1 MRKRIT
7 SLFLVLA
14 LCLTM
19 LPATALA
26 EDASPTGQEMQSST
40 DVSDGYTIDEDTTL
54 QDEEEN
60 DAAVQAAQALID
72 ALPDEATAENAEAL
86 ETKLIAI
93 DEALATLTD
102 EQRKKL
108 NMTRY
113 EALCEAMTTLTEEQA
128 GGHSHPICGD
138 VNCDKHGVAVT
149 SWKGVSSLD
158 DIEGNGYYYLT
169 GPVTRTSTW
178 YPKDG
183 VVLCL
188 NGYNISMDAKN
199 SNNDSTICVNGGVT
213 FTLCDCQN
221 KGTVTHGMNGTA
233 KYIGS
238 GVWVESGNGA
248 GKANFVLYS
257 GSVSGNEYDNFC
269 AGVHVGAN
277 ANFTMHGGSISGNK
291 TAGYGGGVS
300 VQAGSASFTMTGG
313 TITENSAGH
322 DGGGVYVYS
331 GAFTM
336 TGGSITDNTVGN
348 GCNGG
353 GVYAGMDANVT
364 LSGAPVITG
373 NNDTSSK
380 VNNVYHKKVE
390 VYGVGKTL
398 IGKGGLS
405 SAASIGV
412 TVDADKL
419 PTTDGSSTT
428 IAEAAEG
435 YTITAEDAKRV
446 SADAGTGYNVR
457 QKDNTLVLFRGEP
470 PHEHPICGATCGH
483 TNSTHPDVEWTA
495 ISNLSNITEGTEI
508 APNYY
513 YLTKNIELTTEWNAP
528 QYTVLDLNGYSIT
541 MQQEGDAI
549 KVTGSFTL
557 TDCKGGKTE
566 YGKITHK
573 TGVNGRGVNVSGSST
588 FIMYGGSITGNTM
601 TDDGGGIWAANKA
614 VITMY
619 DGEISGN
626 KTTGEGGG
634 VYLYNAT
641 LEMSGSASI
650 TKNVTTESSGGG
662 VCAVMG
668 KIKMSDKS
676 SISNNTASDNSGG
689 GVFLSSYKCTLTMS
703 DEAEIANNKA
713 KANAAGV
720 YMYGNEAQFTMD
732 GGSIYGNE
740 FTATGNSSG
749 GGVYIGEGTFT
760 MNSGSI
766 YNNTATESGGGVCS
780 NGTFN
785 MNGGNIYGNT
795 ATESGGGVYMY
806 GSDKRF
812 TMNDGNIYGNT
823 ATKNGGGVY
832 ISNGTFTMTKGT
844 IGAVTLNRV
853 NYDGN
858 SAKNGGGV
866 YINDGTFTMGTGE
879 SQTPNIY
886 SNTASVQGGGVYVRS
901 GQGTH
906 FEIFNSVQVLNN
918 VITGGTGSDVYLD
931 ADQSIEIIGDL
942 GGGKMVGVTL
952 CSWPTGTSPVTFAD
966 GSNGHVL
973 TGTDASTF
981 FPNDDY
987 NQETYTVQLEENHLL
1002 LYRGQPHKHTVC
1014 VGTDCTDSTHTNAFF
1029 SALSYDANTKQLVYD
1044 GNRSSNQISGDA
1056 RYLYLQDDIKINET
1070 IEITENSNVT
1080 ICLNGHSITS
1090 TANGNVIKI
1099 ETGATLTLCDC
1110 RGGDETAQ
1118 YGKITHDRSAQGR
1131 GVYVPAGATF
1141 TMYSGEISGNT
1152 LTSAPAGAGV
1162 FTEGITTIC
1171 GNAKIT
1177 KNYANAPTGYG
1188 GGICTTGSLTLGGN
1202 AEITYNYIGYSN
1214 NGGGGIFAAQCS
1226 KLYISGNVKV
1236 SENMNAKGSCNLYL
1250 SHNDY
1255 SSAPI
1260 TVTGELAD
1268 TAHIGV
1274 TMVESQR
1281 PTDTNPSVSIAK
1293 ATTVGWIKDGNFV
1306 SDYDFYQMDVAT
1318 LSNEQ
1323 LAQLRLHDHT
1333 WGVRVKSATEAN
1345 ILERYCTAF
1354 TNCPSTGGTLTL
1366 IADDATFNGTAYA
1379 GASVLTD
1386 DWTISAQDLTIFY
1399 TNSIGGT
1406 AIEAPIKAG
1415 TYYANVTVDG
1425 VTATK
1430 EFKINRYKLGLNAG
1444 DFDVVVP
1451 KDPTYDGDPK
1461 TVTKAEFK
1469 NDSIKH
1475 WFGEITVKYYDYDT
1489 GDPVDKP
1496 TDAGTYGVK
1505 LDVAA
1510 GDGYEAQNDIDGGWT
1525 FTIKQVQQKLTFTD
1539 SRVNKMYGEASFT
1552 NPLKETDIQGTI
1564 TYTSSNENV
1573 AKVTSNGTVTI
1584 VAASTEPI
1592 TITARTEGTT
1602 NYSSAEATFTLTV
1615 AKKGITV
1622 SGITAKDKYY
1632 DKTADA
1638 TLDYSGVQ
1646 LDGKLDSDELGVTAT
1661 GAFEDAKAGK
1671 NKTVTISGLTLT
1683 GAAVGNYI
1691 LLNSGQQTSTTATIK
1706 KMPLKIVRA
1715 NGIKDKDYDGNAGLS
1730 LVTVLFE
1737 DVNQQQVTVSYSINA
1752 YFPDADAD
1760 ETNVN
1765 VTVDVK
1771 LILGTEENYELTNSP
1786 YTVLNAA
1793 KINKIAPVLP
1803 TGLTGYQGNALSTV
1817 TLPDGWMWKNE
1828 ATVMN
1833 ETGSNKEFS
1842 AHYAGDTNHKA
1853 GDYTVTATVSAKRGA
1868 SLGNFAQPAC
1878 TYGET
1883 LPDATY
1889 DTVDGV
1895 TKTTIQYTGTAND
1908 GTTYG
1913 PSSDKPT
1920 NAGNYIV
1927 TVTCETLNT
1936 IYTGTANFTI
1946 AKKPIGLDVTLDCG
1960 EGFVYDGTAKEPGVT
1975 VNFKDT
1981 TTPLPTDEY
1990 TVSYSNNID
1999 ASIGNRD
2006 GIVTIASTRT
2016 GNYTFGAGY
2025 YHFNIA
2031 PKKLTMGA
2039 SVTEKKYDGLT
2050 DAVVKPGTL
2059 VGIVNSDDVCV
2070 VETSVSGNF
2079 NNEFVGTGKSVTLSE
2094 NFTLT
2099 GSKAS
2104 NYTLTQPTVTG
2115 NIIAAEQE
2123 PTITATASVPRGGKT
2138 LDLSELVTDV
2148 RENGNVRFTIS
2159 EGDAYATLSGS
2170 TLTTKDD
2177 VGTVKITVTIDAV
2190 DLNSDNKPEYNA
2202 YTGTDAITVSVTLK
2216 QPSSATVDPAGI
2228 GDLVYTGSDQT
2239 LITAGAATGGTL
2251 YYKLNNGTYS
2261 KDLPTAQNAGNYTVY
2276 YKVVGDDD
2284 HEDTEE
2290 QSFTVTIQKAIITVK
2305 AKDQTAYVGD
2315 KAPVLGADSCTVSGL
2330 MGGEKLTTQPT
2341 AKYVDADGKEIA
2353 PDMTKTG
2360 EVKIL
2365 AGGAAASDNYTI
2377 RYEGGKLTVST
2388 RPSSGGSHASS
2399 YTVSVDKTEN
2409 GAITVSP
2416 KSASKG
2422 DTVTIT
2428 VKPDNGYQLDDL
2440 TITDKNGAELKLTD
2454 KGNGKYIFTMP
2465 ASRVEINATF
2475 VKEVETSPF
2484 SDVSTSAYYYEAVKW
2499 AQEKGITGG
2508 IGNGLFGP
2516 NQPCTRAQIVTFL
2529 WRAAGSPEPKAM
2541 SSFADVSMDAYYAKA
2556 VAWAVENGI
2565 TTGTGDGK
2573 FSPDATCTRAQSVTF
2588 LFRAIGKLVDSK
2600 AEFSDVLTDSY
2611 YANAVAWAVENGITN
2626 GIGDGLF
2633 GPDNSCTRAQIVT
2646 FLFRAYQGK

>member
-26 EDASPTGQEMQSST
+26 EDASPAGQEMQSST

-93 DEALATLTD
+93 DKALALLTD
-102 EQRKKL
+102 EQREKL
-108 NMTRY
+108 DMTRY
-113 EALCEAMTTLTEEQA
+113 EALCEAMTTLTAEQ
-128 GGHSHPICGD
+128 GGEHSHPICGD
-138 VNCDKHGVAVT
+138 VNCNKHGEVVT
-149 SWKGVSSLD
+149 GWKGVSSLD
-158 DIEGNGYYYLT
+158 DIDRAGYYYLT

-178 YPKDG
+178 YPQDG

-188 NGYNISMDAKN
+188 NGYNISMDAMN

-213 FTLCDCQN
+213 FTLCDCKN

-233 KYIGS
+233 KYTGS
-238 GVWVESGNGA
+238 GVWVENGNGV
-248 GKANFVLYS
+248 GEANFVLYS
-257 GSVSGNEYDNFC
+257 GSVSGNGNEYDNNYG

-277 ANFTMHGGSISGNK
+277 ASFTMHGGSISGNK
-291 TAGYGGGVS
+291 TAVCGGGVI
-300 VQAGSASFTMTGG
+300 VQASSTSFTMTGG
-313 TITENSAGH
+313 TIAENSAGH
-322 DGGGVYVYS
+322 DGGGVYVKN

-336 TGGSITDNTVGN
+336 TGGSITGNRVGS

-353 GVYAGMDANVT
+353 GVYADMDANVT

-483 TNSTHPDVEWTA
+483 TDSTHPDVEWTA
-495 ISNLSNITEGTEI
+495 ISDLSTITAGTES

-513 YLTKNIELTTEWNAP
+513 YLTKNIELMTAWNAP

-573 TGVNGRGVNVSGSST
+573 TGINGRGVNVSEGCT
-588 FIMYGGSITGNTM
+588 FTMYGGSITGNTM

-619 DGEISGN
+619 GGEISGN
-626 KTTGEGGG
+626 KTTGGDGGG
-634 VYLYNAT
+634 VYLGINAT

-650 TKNVTTESSGGG
+650 TKNVTTKYSGGG

-668 KIKMSDKS
+668 KIKMSGNS
-676 SISNNTASDNSGG
+676 AISNNTASDSSGG
-689 GVFLSSYKCTLTMS
+689 GVFLNGANSTLTMS
-703 DEAEIANNKA
+703 DNAEIANNKA

-720 YMYGNEAQFTMD
+720 YMLGDDSQFTMD
-732 GGSIYGNE
+732 GGSIYGNK
-740 FTATGNSSG
+740 FTGTG
-749 GGVYIGEGTFT
+749 
-760 MNSGSI
+760 
-766 YNNTATESGGGVCS
+766 ACSGGGVCS
-780 NGTFN
+780 NGMFN
-785 MNGGNIYGNT
+785 MNGGNIYNNTATNGGGVYMYGSTKSFTMNGGNIYGNT
-795 ATESGGGVYMY
+795 ATG
-806 GSDKRF
+806 
-812 TMNDGNIYGNT
+812 
-823 ATKNGGGVY
+823 NGGGVY
-832 ISNGTFTMTKGT
+832 ISNGMFTMTKGT

-886 SNTASVQGGGVYVRS
+886 SNTASEQGGGVYIRS

-906 FEIFNSVQVLNN
+906 FQIFNSVQVWNN
-918 VITGGTGSDVYLD
+918 GNSDVYLNN
-931 ADQSIEIIGDL
+931 DQTIQIIGKLVGD
-942 GGGKMVGVTL
+942 KTIGVTPSSL
-952 CSWPTGTSPVTFAD
+952 PTTNPITFAD
-966 GSNGHVL
+966 GKGYTL
-973 TGTDASTF
+973 TDDDTAPF
-981 FPNDDY
+981 FVNNHYGDNMY
-987 NQETYTVQLEENHLL
+987 SVQLEGNHLK
-1002 LYRGQPHKHTVC
+1002 LYLGQPHKHTVC
-1014 VGTDCTDSTHTNAFF
+1014 VGTGCTDSTHTNAFF

-1090 TANGNVIKI
+1090 TANGDVIKI
-1099 ETGATLTLCDC
+1099 ENGATLTLCDC
-1110 RGGDETAQ
+1110 RGGNETAK
-1118 YGKITHDRSAQGR
+1118 YGKITHDLSAQGR
-1131 GVYVPAGATF
+1131 GVYVPVGATF

-1152 LTSAPAGAGV
+1152 LTSDSYGAGV
-1162 FTEGITTIC
+1162 FTEGTTTIC

-1177 KNYANAPTGYG
+1177 NNRMGKYNGYG
-1188 GGICTTGSLTLGGN
+1188 GGIFADQGSRL
-1202 AEITYNYIGYSN
+1202 
-1214 NGGGGIFAAQCS
+1214 F
-1226 KLYISGNVKV
+1226 ISGNVRV
-1236 SENMNAKGSCNLYL
+1236 TDNTDADAGGICNLYL
-1250 SHNDY
+1250 NHNEYNTDD
-1255 SSAPI
+1255 SFVPI

-1268 TAHIGV
+1268 TAKIGV
-1274 TMVESQR
+1274 TLVKSQCPDNTTGR
-1281 PTDTNPSVSIAK
+1281 VNIAK
-1293 ATTVGWIKDGNFV
+1293 ATTEGWIKAGNFV
-1306 SDYDFYQMDVAT
+1306 SDYNFYQMDVAT
-1318 LSNEQ
+1318 LTNEQ

-1333 WGVRVKSATEAN
+1333 WGVRVKSAAETN

-1366 IADDATFNGTAYA
+1366 TANDATFNGQSYDNARWSTDNWTGTTVPQDIPITYEEKTSENTFMKLSGAPTKA
-1379 GASVLTD
+1379 GAYR
-1386 DWTISAQDLTIFY
+1386 A
-1399 TNSIGGT
+1399 SI
-1406 AIEAPIKAG
+1406 
-1415 TYYANVTVDG
+1415 TVDG
-1425 VTATK
+1425 LTATK
-1430 EFKINRYKLGLNAG
+1430 EFKISRATHNLTASDFTVSPLTDSTYNGNPRTVTATLNAA
-1444 DFDVVVP
+1444 
-1451 KDPTYDGDPK
+1451 
-1461 TVTKAEFK
+1461 KAQ
-1469 NDSIKH
+1469 
-1475 WFGEITVKYYDYDT
+1475 WFGSVTVKYYDKDGKQLT
-1489 GDPVDKP
+1489 KAP
-1496 TDAGTYGVK
+1496 TEAGTYTVK
-1505 LDVAA
+1505 IDVAQ
-1510 GDGYEAQNDIDGGWT
+1510 GIGYEAQTNITCDDWK
-1525 FTIKQVQQKLTFTD
+1525 FTINQVPQELQFMYPT
-1539 SRVNKMYGEASFT
+1539 VNKMYGEASFT

-1573 AKVTSNGTVTI
+1573 AKVAADGTVTI
-1584 VAASTEPI
+1584 LAATEGTV

-1602 NYSSAEATFTLTV
+1602 NYSSAEASFTLTV

-1646 LDGKLDSDELGVTAT
+1646 LDGKLGSDELGITAT
-1661 GAFEDAKAGK
+1661 GAFEDANAGEGK
-1671 NKTVTISGLTLT
+1671 IVEITGLTLT

-1715 NGIKDKDYDGNAGLS
+1715 NGIKDKDYDGDAGLS

-1737 DVNQQQVTVSYSINA
+1737 DVNQKQVAVGYSINA
-1752 YFPDADAD
+1752 HFPDADAD
-1760 ETNVN
+1760 ETNVD

-1771 LILGTEENYELTNSP
+1771 LVFGAEENYELTNSP
-1786 YTVLNAA
+1786 YTVPNAA
-1793 KINKIAPVLP
+1793 KIKKIAPICP

-1853 GDYTVTATVSAKRGA
+1853 GDYTVTVTVSAKRGA

-1946 AKKPIGLDVTLDCG
+1946 AKKPIDLDVTLDCG
-1960 EGFVYDGTAKEPGVT
+1960 EGFVYDGMAKEPGVT

-2016 GNYTFGAGY
+2016 GNYIFGAGY

-2050 DAVVKPGTL
+2050 DAVVKPGAL

-2138 LDLSELVTDV
+2138 LDLSELVIDV
-2148 RENGNVRFTIS
+2148 RENGNIRFTIS

-2284 HEDTEE
+2284 HEDTAE
-2290 QSFTVTIQKAIITVK
+2290 QSFTVTIRKAAVTITARDK
-2305 AKDQTAYVGD
+2305 SAYVGD
-2315 KAPVLGADSCTVSGL
+2315 TVPVLPVEPVKDTDYTISEMYGTDTLEGNVT
-2330 MGGEKLTTQPT
+2330 LT
-2341 AKYVDADGKEIA
+2341 YDGT
-2353 PDMTKTG
+2353 PDMNKAGST
-2360 EVKIL
+2360 VIKISGTL
-2365 AGGAAASDNYTI
+2365 ANDNYTI
-2377 RYEGGKLTVST
+2377 TYVNGKLTVN
-2388 RPSSGGSHASS
+2388 RRSSGGGSS
-2399 YTVSVDKTEN
+2399 SSNSSANAISTSGKSDNGSISTDKPT
-2409 GAITVSP
+2409 A
-2416 KSASKG
+2416 KKG
-2422 DTVTIT
+2422 DTVTIIVTPESGYKLDKLT
-2428 VKPDNGYQLDDL
+2428 VTDSKGNTL
-2440 TITDKNGAELKLTD
+2440 TVTD
-2454 KGNGKYIFTMP
+2454 KGDGKYTFTMP
-2465 ASRVEINATF
+2465 DSKVTVIPTF
-2475 VKEVETSPF
+2475 AKETEVNPF
-2484 SDVSTSAYYYEAVKW
+2484 TDVSTDAYYYKAVKW
-2499 AQEKGITGG
+2499 AQEKEITGG
-2508 IGNGLFGP
+2508 IGNDLFGP
-2516 NQPCTRAQIVTFL
+2516 DAACTRAQIVTFL
-2529 WRAAGSPEPKAM
+2529 WRAAGSPEPKSM
-2541 SSFADVSMDAYYAKA
+2541 SSFSDVPADSYYAKA
-2556 VAWAVENGI
+2556 VAWAVENEI

-2573 FSPDATCTRAQSVTF
+2573 FSPEATCTRAQSVTF
-2588 LFRAIGKLVDSK
+2588 LCRAVGKPFEGEVV
-2600 AEFSDVLTDSY
+2600 FSDVPADSY
-2611 YANAVAWAVENGITN
+2611 YANAVAWAVKNKVTN
-2626 GIGDGLF
+2626 GVAEGLF

-2646 FLFRAYQGK
+2646 FLYRTYQG

>member
-26 EDASPTGQEMQSST
+26 EDASPAGQEMQSST
-40 DVSDGYTIDEDTTL
+40 DVSDGYTIDKDTTL

-72 ALPDEATAENAEAL
+72 ALPDEATVEQAEEL

-102 EQRKKL
+102 EQRKTL

-128 GGHSHPICGD
+128 EEHKQAGEHSHPICGD
-138 VNCDKHGVAVT
+138 VNCDKHGEAVT

-158 DIEGNGYYYLT
+158 EIEGKGYYYLT
-169 GPVTRTSTW
+169 GSVTRTSTW
-178 YPKDG
+178 YPQDG

-199 SNNDSTICVNGGVT
+199 NNNDSTIFVQKNVT

-233 KYIGS
+233 KYTGN
-238 GVWVESGNGA
+238 GVWVGA
-248 GKANFVLYS
+248 DTNNTEANFVLYS
-257 GSVSGNEYDNFC
+257 GSISGNEDNNFC
-269 AGVHVGAN
+269 AGVYVGAN

-291 TAGYGGGVS
+291 TAGCGGGVS

-313 TITENSAGH
+313 TIAGNNAGR
-322 DGGGVYVYS
+322 DGGGVYVKN

-336 TGGSITDNTVGN
+336 TGGSITDNTVG
-348 GCNGG
+348 GGYNGG
-353 GVYAGMDANVT
+353 GVYADMNANVT

-373 NNDTSSK
+373 NKDTSSK

-390 VYGVGKTL
+390 VYGEGKTL

-405 SAASIGV
+405 STASIGV

-419 PTTDGSSTT
+419 PTTDGSYIT
-428 IAEAAEG
+428 IAEAADG
-435 YTITAEDAKRV
+435 YTITADDAKRV

-457 QKDNTLVLFRGEP
+457 RKDNTLVLFRGEL

-483 TNSTHPDVEWTA
+483 TDSTHPDVEWTA
-495 ISNLSNITEGTEI
+495 ISDLSTITAGTES

-528 QYTVLDLNGYSIT
+528 QYTVLDLNGHSIT

-573 TGVNGRGVNVSGSST
+573 TGVNGRGVNVSEGST
-588 FIMYGGSITGNTM
+588 FTMYGGSIYGNTASS
-601 TDDGGGIWAANKA
+601 DGGGIWADRKA

-619 DGEISGN
+619 GGEISGN
-626 KTTGEGGG
+626 KTTGDGGG
-634 VYLYNAT
+634 VYLGINAK

-650 TKNVTTESSGGG
+650 TENVTTKYSGGG

-668 KIKMSDKS
+668 KITMSGNS
-676 SISNNTASDNSGG
+676 SISKNTASDSSGG
-689 GVFLSSYKCTLTMS
+689 GVFLNGANSTLTMS
-703 DEAEIANNKA
+703 DNAEIANNKA

-720 YMYGNEAQFTMD
+720 YMLSEESEFTMD

-740 FTATGNSSG
+740 FTGTGACSG
-749 GGVYIGEGTFT
+749 GGVYVNGTFN
-760 MNSGSI
+760 MNDGSI

-780 NGTFN
+780 NGMFN
-785 MNGGNIYGNT
+785 MNGGNIYNNTATNGGGVYMYGSKKCFTMNGGNIYGNT
-795 ATESGGGVYMY
+795 ATG
-806 GSDKRF
+806 
-812 TMNDGNIYGNT
+812 
-823 ATKNGGGVY
+823 NGGGVY

-866 YINDGTFTMGTGE
+866 YINNGTFTMGTGE

-886 SNTASVQGGGVYVRS
+886 SNTASGQGGGVYVRS

-906 FEIFNSVQVLNN
+906 FQIFNSVQVLNN
-918 VITGGTGSDVYLD
+918 GNSDVYLND
-931 ADQSIEIIGDL
+931 DQTIQIIGKLVGD
-942 GGGKMVGVTL
+942 KTIGVTPSSL
-952 CSWPTGTSPVTFAD
+952 PTTNPITFAD
-966 GSNGHVL
+966 GKGYTL
-973 TGTDASTF
+973 TDDDAAPF
-981 FPNDDY
+981 FVNNHYGDNMY
-987 NQETYTVQLEENHLL
+987 SVQLEGNHLK
-1002 LYRGQPHKHTVC
+1002 LYLGQPHKHTVC

-1044 GNRSSNQISGDA
+1044 GIRSGNQISGDA

-1070 IEITENSNVT
+1070 IKITENSNVT

-1099 ETGATLTLCDC
+1099 ENGATLTLCDC
-1110 RGGDETAQ
+1110 RGGNETAQ

-1152 LTSAPAGAGV
+1152 LTSNSYGAGV
-1162 FTEGITTIC
+1162 FTEGTTTIC

-1177 KNYANAPTGYG
+1177 NNYANAPRGYG
-1188 GGICTTGSLTLGGN
+1188 GGICTTGSLMLGGN
-1202 AEITYNYIGYSN
+1202 AEITNNYVGYSN
-1214 NGGGGIFAAQCS
+1214 NGGGGIFADQGS

-1236 SENMNAKGSCNLYL
+1236 SENMSASGSCNLYL
-1250 SHNDY
+1250 NHNEYDT
-1255 SSAPI
+1255 API

-1268 TAHIGV
+1268 TAKIGV
-1274 TMVESQR
+1274 TMEESQR
-1281 PTDTNPSVSIAK
+1281 PTSTNPSVNIAK
-1293 ATTVGWIKDGNFV
+1293 AMTEGWIKDGNFV
-1306 SDYDFYQMDVAT
+1306 SDYNFYQMGVAT
-1318 LSNEQ
+1318 LPNEQ

-1430 EFKINRYKLGLNAG
+1430 EFKISRYKLGLNAG

-1451 KDPTYDGDPK
+1451 KNPTYDGDPK

-1469 NDSIKH
+1469 NDSIKQ

-1496 TDAGTYGVK
+1496 TDAGTYTVV

-1510 GDGYEAQNDIDGGWT
+1510 GDGYEAQTNITCDDWK
-1525 FTIKQVQQKLTFTD
+1525 FTINQVPQELQFTYPT
-1539 SRVNKMYGEASFT
+1539 VNKMYGEASFT

-1573 AKVTSNGTVTI
+1573 AKVAADGTVTI
-1584 VAASTEPI
+1584 LAATEGTV

-1602 NYSSAEATFTLTV
+1602 NYSSAKATFTLTV

-1646 LDGKLDSDELGVTAT
+1646 LDGKLGSDELGVTAT
-1661 GAFEDAKAGK
+1661 GTFEDANAGK

-1715 NGIKDKDYDGNAGLS
+1715 NGIKDKDYDGDAGLS

-1737 DVNQQQVTVSYSINA
+1737 DVNQKQVAVGYSINA
-1752 YFPDADAD
+1752 HFPDADAD
-1760 ETNVN
+1760 ETSVD

-1771 LILGTEENYELTNSP
+1771 LVLGAEENYELTNSP
-1786 YTVLNAA
+1786 YTVPNAA
-1793 KINKIAPVLP
+1793 KIKKIAPICP

-1817 TLPDGWMWKNE
+1817 NLSGFEGWSWKNGT
-1828 ATVMN
+1828 AVMS
-1833 ETGSNKEFS
+1833 ETGEKTFT
-1842 AHYAGDTNHKA
+1842 AHYAGSTNYMA
-1853 GDYTVTATVSAKRGA
+1853 GDYTVTVTVSAKRGA

-1946 AKKPIGLDVTLDCG
+1946 TKKPIDLDVTLDCG

-1975 VNFKDT
+1975 VNFKGT
-1981 TTPLPTDEY
+1981 TTPLSTDEY

-2006 GIVTIASTRT
+2006 GVVTIASTGT

-2031 PKKLTMGA
+2031 PKELTMGA
-2039 SVTEKKYDGLT
+2039 SVTEKKYDGST
-2050 DAVVKPGTL
+2050 AAVVKPGAL
-2059 VGIVNSDDVCV
+2059 VGIVNNDDVSV
-2070 VETSVSGNF
+2070 VQASVSGTF
-2079 NNEFVGTGKSVTLSE
+2079 NDEFVGTGKSVTLSE

-2099 GSKAS
+2099 GIKAS
-2104 NYTLTQPTVTG
+2104 NYTLKQPTVTG
-2115 NIIAAEQE
+2115 SIIAADQTL
-2123 PTITATASVPRGGKT
+2123 TITDTVRISRGGKT
-2138 LDLSELVTDV
+2138 LDLSSLVSGAQGPVTF
-2148 RENGNVRFTIS
+2148 EIS
-2159 EGDAYATLSGS
+2159 AGSEYAALSGS
-2170 TLTTKDD
+2170 TLTTKDN
-2177 VGTVKITVTIDAV
+2177 VGTVKITVKIGEV
-2190 DLNSDNKPEYNA
+2190 DLNSDGKPEYNA

-2216 QPSSATVDPAGI
+2216 ETSTITAAPTAIP
-2228 GDLVYTGSDQT
+2228 DLVYKGSNQA
-2239 LITAGAATGGTL
+2239 LITAGTATGGTL

-2261 KDLPTAQNAGNYTVY
+2261 KELPTAQDAGDYTVY
-2276 YKVVGDDD
+2276 YKAVGDDD

-2290 QSFTVTIQKAIITVK
+2290 RSFTVTIQKAIITVK

-2422 DTVTIT
+2422 DTVTVT
-2428 VKPDNGYQLDDL
+2428 VKPDSGYQLDDL
-2440 TITDKNGAELKLTD
+2440 TVTDKNGKELKLTD
-2454 KGNGKYIFTMP
+2454 KGNGKYTFTMP
-2465 ASRVEINATF
+2465 ASKVEIKATF

-2529 WRAAGSPEPKAM
+2529 WRAAGSPEPKSM

-2611 YANAVAWAVENGITN
+2611 YANAVAWAVENGVTN
-2626 GIGDGLF
+2626 GIGGGLF
-2633 GPDNSCTRAQIVT
+2633 GPNNSCTRAQIVT
-2646 FLFRAYQGK
+2646 FLYRAYQGK

>member
-1 MRKRIT
+1 M
-7 SLFLVLA
+7 
-14 LCLTM
+14 
-19 LPATALA
+19 
-26 EDASPTGQEMQSST
+26 
-40 DVSDGYTIDEDTTL
+40 
-54 QDEEEN
+54 
-60 DAAVQAAQALID
+60 
-72 ALPDEATAENAEAL
+72 
-86 ETKLIAI
+86 
-93 DEALATLTD
+93 
-102 EQRKKL
+102 
-108 NMTRY
+108 
-113 EALCEAMTTLTEEQA
+113 
-128 GGHSHPICGD
+128 
-138 VNCDKHGVAVT
+138 
-149 SWKGVSSLD
+149 
-158 DIEGNGYYYLT
+158 
-169 GPVTRTSTW
+169 
-178 YPKDG
+178 
-183 VVLCL
+183 
-188 NGYNISMDAKN
+188 
-199 SNNDSTICVNGGVT
+199 
-213 FTLCDCQN
+213 
-221 KGTVTHGMNGTA
+221 
-233 KYIGS
+233 
-238 GVWVESGNGA
+238 
-248 GKANFVLYS
+248 
-257 GSVSGNEYDNFC
+257 
-269 AGVHVGAN
+269 
-277 ANFTMHGGSISGNK
+277 
-291 TAGYGGGVS
+291 
-300 VQAGSASFTMTGG
+300 
-313 TITENSAGH
+313 
-322 DGGGVYVYS
+322 
-331 GAFTM
+331 
-336 TGGSITDNTVGN
+336 
-348 GCNGG
+348 
-353 GVYAGMDANVT
+353 
-364 LSGAPVITG
+364 
-373 NNDTSSK
+373 
-380 VNNVYHKKVE
+380 
-390 VYGVGKTL
+390 
-398 IGKGGLS
+398 
-405 SAASIGV
+405 
-412 TVDADKL
+412 
-419 PTTDGSSTT
+419 
-428 IAEAAEG
+428 
-435 YTITAEDAKRV
+435 
-446 SADAGTGYNVR
+446 
-457 QKDNTLVLFRGEP
+457 
-470 PHEHPICGATCGH
+470 
-483 TNSTHPDVEWTA
+483 
-495 ISNLSNITEGTEI
+495 
-508 APNYY
+508 
-513 YLTKNIELTTEWNAP
+513 
-528 QYTVLDLNGYSIT
+528 
-541 MQQEGDAI
+541 
-549 KVTGSFTL
+549 
-557 TDCKGGKTE
+557 
-566 YGKITHK
+566 
-573 TGVNGRGVNVSGSST
+573 
-588 FIMYGGSITGNTM
+588 
-601 TDDGGGIWAANKA
+601 
-614 VITMY
+614 
-619 DGEISGN
+619 
-626 KTTGEGGG
+626 
-634 VYLYNAT
+634 YLYNAT

-650 TKNVTTESSGGG
+650 TKNITTESSGGG

-676 SISNNTASDNSGG
+676 SISNNTASDSNGG
-689 GVFLSSYKCTLTMS
+689 GVFLSGYKCTLTMS

-720 YMYGNEAQFTMD
+720 YMYGDEAQFTMD

-740 FTATGNSSG
+740 FTETGNCSG

-766 YNNTATESGGGVCS
+766 YNNKAPTNGGGVCS
-780 NGTFN
+780 NGMFN

-795 ATESGGGVYMY
+795 ATNGGGVYMY

-823 ATKNGGGVY
+823 ATGNGGGVY

-886 SNTASVQGGGVYVRS
+886 SNTASGQGGGVYVRS

-906 FEIFNSVQVLNN
+906 FQIFNSVQVWNN
-918 VITGGTGSDVYLD
+918 GNSDVYLD
-931 ADQSIEIIGDL
+931 DNQTIQIIGKLVGD
-942 GGGKMVGVTL
+942 KTIGVTPSSL
-952 CSWPTGTSPVTFAD
+952 PTTNPITFAD
-966 GSNGHVL
+966 GKGYTL
-973 TGTDASTF
+973 TDDDAAPF
-981 FPNDDY
+981 FVNNHYGDNMY
-987 NQETYTVQLEENHLL
+987 SIQLEGDHLK
-1002 LYRGQPHKHTVC
+1002 LYLGQPHKHTVC

-1099 ETGATLTLCDC
+1099 ENGATLTLCDC

-1152 LTSAPAGAGV
+1152 LTSNSYGAGV
-1162 FTEGITTIC
+1162 FTEGTTTIC

-1177 KNYANAPTGYG
+1177 NNYANAPRGYG
-1188 GGICTTGSLTLGGN
+1188 GGICTTGSLMLGGN
-1202 AEITYNYIGYSN
+1202 AEITNNYVGYSN
-1214 NGGGGIFAAQCS
+1214 NGGGGIFADQGS
-1226 KLYISGNVKV
+1226 RLFISGNVKV
-1236 SENMNAKGSCNLYL
+1236 SENMSASGSCNLYL
-1250 SHNDY
+1250 NHNEYDT
-1255 SSAPI
+1255 API

-1268 TAHIGV
+1268 TARIGV

-1293 ATTVGWIKDGNFV
+1293 AMTAGWIKDGNFV
-1306 SDYDFYQMDVAT
+1306 SDYNFYQMGVAT
-1318 LSNEQ
+1318 LPNEQ

-1430 EFKINRYKLGLNAG
+1430 EFKISRYKLGLNAG

-1451 KDPTYDGDPK
+1451 KNPTYDGDPK

-1469 NDSIKH
+1469 NDSIKQ

-1510 GDGYEAQNDIDGGWT
+1510 GDGYEAQTDITCDDWK
-1525 FTIKQVQQKLTFTD
+1525 FTINQVQQELHFTYPT
-1539 SRVNKMYGEASFT
+1539 VNKMYGEASFT

-1573 AKVTSNGTVTI
+1573 AKVAADGTVTI
-1584 VAASTEPI
+1584 LAATEGTV

-1602 NYSSAEATFTLTV
+1602 NYSSAEASFTLTV

-1632 DKTADA
+1632 DKTANA

-1646 LDGKLDSDELGVTAT
+1646 LDGKLGSDELGVTAT
-1661 GAFEDAKAGK
+1661 GAFENANAGEG
-1671 NKTVTISGLTLT
+1671 KTVEITGLTLT

-1706 KMPLKIVRA
+1706 KMPLEIVRVT
-1715 NGIKDKDYDGNAGLS
+1715 GIKDKDYDGDAGLS
-1730 LVTVLFE
+1730 HVEVLFE
-1737 DVNQQQVTVSYSINA
+1737 DVNQKRVAVAYAINA
-1752 YFPDADAD
+1752 HFPDADAD
-1760 ETNVN
+1760 ETNVD
-1765 VTVDVK
+1765 VTADVK
-1771 LILGTEENYELTNSP
+1771 LVFGAEENYELTNSP
-1786 YTVLNAA
+1786 YTVPNAA
-1793 KINKIAPVLP
+1793 KINKIVPICP

-1853 GDYTVTATVSAKRGA
+1853 GDYTVTVTVSAKRGA

-1913 PSSDKPT
+1913 PSSDKPM

-1946 AKKPIGLDVTLDCG
+1946 AKKPIDLDVTLDCG
-1960 EGFVYDGTAKEPGVT
+1960 EGFVYDGMAKEPGVT

-2016 GNYTFGAGY
+2016 GNYIFGAGY

-2050 DAVVKPGTL
+2050 DAVVKHGAL

-2079 NNEFVGTGKSVTLSE
+2079 NNEFVGT
-2094 NFTLT
+2094 
-2099 GSKAS
+2099 
-2104 NYTLTQPTVTG
+2104 
-2115 NIIAAEQE
+2115 
-2123 PTITATASVPRGGKT
+2123 
-2138 LDLSELVTDV
+2138 
-2148 RENGNVRFTIS
+2148 
-2159 EGDAYATLSGS
+2159 
-2170 TLTTKDD
+2170 
-2177 VGTVKITVTIDAV
+2177 
-2190 DLNSDNKPEYNA
+2190 
-2202 YTGTDAITVSVTLK
+2202 
-2216 QPSSATVDPAGI
+2216 
-2228 GDLVYTGSDQT
+2228 
-2239 LITAGAATGGTL
+2239 ATGGTL
-2251 YYKLNNGTYS
+2251 SYKLNNGTYS
-2261 KDLPTAQNAGNYTVY
+2261 KDLPTAQDAGDYTVY

-2284 HEDTEE
+2284 HENTEE
-2290 QSFTVTIQKAIITVK
+2290 RSFTVTIRKAAVTITARDK
-2305 AKDQTAYVGD
+2305 SAYVGGTV
-2315 KAPVLGADSCTVSGL
+2315 PVLPVEPVKDTDYTISEMYGTDTLEGNVT
-2330 MGGEKLTTQPT
+2330 LT
-2341 AKYVDADGKEIA
+2341 YDGT
-2353 PDMTKTG
+2353 PDMSKAGST
-2360 EVKIL
+2360 VIKISGTL
-2365 AGGAAASDNYTI
+2365 ANDNYTI
-2377 RYEGGKLTVST
+2377 TYVNGKLTVN
-2388 RPSSGGSHASS
+2388 RRSSGGGSS
-2399 YTVSVDKTEN
+2399 SSNSSANAISTSGKSDNGSISTDKPT
-2409 GAITVSP
+2409 A
-2416 KSASKG
+2416 KKG
-2422 DTVTIT
+2422 DTVTIIVTPESGYKLDKLT
-2428 VKPDNGYQLDDL
+2428 VTDSKGNTL
-2440 TITDKNGAELKLTD
+2440 TVTD
-2454 KGNGKYIFTMP
+2454 KGDGKYTFTMP
-2465 ASRVEINATF
+2465 DSKVTVIPTF
-2475 VKEVETSPF
+2475 AKETEVNPF
-2484 SDVSTSAYYYEAVKW
+2484 TDVSTDAYYYKAVKW
-2499 AQEKGITGG
+2499 AQEKEITGG
-2508 IGNGLFGP
+2508 IGNDLFGP
-2516 NQPCTRAQIVTFL
+2516 DAACTRAQIVTFL
-2529 WRAAGSPEPKAM
+2529 WRAAGSPEPKSM
-2541 SSFADVSMDAYYAKA
+2541 SSFSDVPADSYYAKA

-2573 FSPDATCTRAQSVTF
+2573 FSPEATCTRAQSVTF
-2588 LFRAIGKLVDSK
+2588 LCRAVGKPFEGEVV
-2600 AEFSDVLTDSY
+2600 FSDVPADSY
-2611 YANAVAWAVENGITN
+2611 YANAVAWAVKNKVTN
-2626 GIGDGLF
+2626 GVAEGLF

-2646 FLFRAYQGK
+2646 FLYRTYQG

>member
-26 EDASPTGQEMQSST
+26 EDASPAGQEMQSST

-54 QDEEEN
+54 QDKEEN
-60 DAAVQAAQALID
+60 EAAVQAAQALID

-93 DEALATLTD
+93 DKALALLTD
-102 EQRKKL
+102 EQREKL

-113 EALCEAMTTLTEEQA
+113 EALCEAMTTLTAEQA
-128 GGHSHPICGD
+128 GEHSHPICGD
-138 VNCDKHGVAVT
+138 VNCNKHGEVVT
-149 SWKGVSSLD
+149 GWKGVSSLD
-158 DIEGNGYYYLT
+158 EIEGNGYYYLT
-169 GPVTRTSTW
+169 GSVTRTSTW
-178 YPKDG
+178 YPQDG

-199 SNNDSTICVNGGVT
+199 NNNDSTICVNGGVT
-213 FTLCDCQN
+213 FTLCDCKN
-221 KGTVTHGMNGTA
+221 KGTVTHGMYGTA

-313 TITENSAGH
+313 TIAGNNAGR
-322 DGGGVYVYS
+322 DGGGVYVKN

-336 TGGSITDNTVGN
+336 TGGSITGNTVGS
-348 GCNGG
+348 GYNGG
-353 GVYAGMDANVT
+353 GVYADSEGGTVI
-364 LSGAPVITG
+364 LSGAAVVTANKNTDG
-373 NNDTSSK
+373 ATNNIYLD
-380 VNNVYHKKVE
+380 
-390 VYGVGKTL
+390 KTYDAQFNDETTFT
-398 IGKGGLS
+398 IGEGGLS
-405 SAASIGV
+405 STASIGV
-412 TVDADKL
+412 TVDADKM
-419 PTTDGSSTT
+419 PTTDGSYIT

-457 QKDNTLVLFRGEP
+457 QKGNTLVLFRGEP

-483 TNSTHPDVEWTA
+483 TDSTHPDVEWTA
-495 ISNLSNITEGTEI
+495 ISDLSNITEGTES
-508 APNYY
+508 APTYY
-513 YLTKNIELTTEWNAP
+513 YLTKNIELAAEWNAP

-573 TGVNGRGVNVSGSST
+573 TGVNGRGVNVSEGST
-588 FIMYGGSITGNTM
+588 FTMYGGSIYGNTA
-601 TDDGGGIWAANKA
+601 TSDGGGIWAANKA

-619 DGEISGN
+619 GGEISGN
-626 KTTGEGGG
+626 KTTGGDGGG
-634 VYLYNAT
+634 VYLGINAK

-650 TKNVTTESSGGG
+650 TKNVTTKYSGGG
-662 VCAVMG
+662 VCAAMG
-668 KIKMSDKS
+668 KIKMSGNS
-676 SISNNTASDNSGG
+676 AISNNTASDSSGG
-689 GVFLSSYKCTLTMS
+689 GVFLNGANSTLTMS
-703 DEAEIANNKA
+703 DNAEIANNKA

-720 YMYGNEAQFTMD
+720 YMLGDDSQFTMD

-740 FTATGNSSG
+740 FTGTGACSG
-749 GGVYIGEGTFT
+749 GGVYVNGTFT
-760 MNSGSI
+760 MNDGSI

-780 NGTFN
+780 NGMFN
-785 MNGGNIYGNT
+785 MNGGNIYDNT
-795 ATESGGGVYMY
+795 ATNGGGVYMY
-806 GSDKRF
+806 GSGKRF

-866 YINDGTFTMGTGE
+866 YINAGTFTMGTGE

-886 SNTASVQGGGVYVRS
+886 SNTASGQGGGVYVRS
-901 GQGTH
+901 SQGTH
-906 FEIFNSVQVLNN
+906 FQIFNSVQVWNN
-918 VITGGTGSDVYLD
+918 GNSDVYLND
-931 ADQSIEIIGDL
+931 DQTIQIIGKLVGD
-942 GGGKMVGVTL
+942 KTIGVTPSSL
-952 CSWPTGTSPVTFAD
+952 PTTNPITFAD
-966 GSNGHVL
+966 GKDYTL
-973 TGTDASTF
+973 TDDDAAPF
-981 FPNDDY
+981 FVNNHYGDNMY
-987 NQETYTVQLEENHLL
+987 SIQLEDNHLK
-1002 LYRGQPHKHTVC
+1002 LYLGQPHKHTVC

-1070 IEITENSNVT
+1070 IKITENSNVT

-1090 TANGNVIKI
+1090 TANGDVIKI
-1099 ETGATLTLCDC
+1099 ENGATLTLCDC

-1152 LTSAPAGAGV
+1152 LTSNSYGAGV
-1162 FTEGITTIC
+1162 FTEGTTTIC

-1177 KNYANAPTGYG
+1177 NNYASAPRGYG
-1188 GGICTTGSLTLGGN
+1188 GGICTTGSLMLGGN
-1202 AEITYNYIGYSN
+1202 AEITNNYVGYSN
-1214 NGGGGIFAAQCS
+1214 NGGGGIFAAQGS

-1236 SENMNAKGSCNLYL
+1236 SENMSASGSCNLYL
-1250 SHNDY
+1250 NHNEYDT
-1255 SSAPI
+1255 API

-1268 TAHIGV
+1268 TARIGV

-1281 PTDTNPSVSIAK
+1281 PTSTNPSVNIAK
-1293 ATTVGWIKDGNFV
+1293 AMTEGWIKDGNFV
-1306 SDYDFYQMDVAT
+1306 SDYNFYRMGVAT
-1318 LSNEQ
+1318 LPNEQ

-1430 EFKINRYKLGLNAG
+1430 EFKISRYKLGLNAG
-1444 DFDVVVP
+1444 DFTVSL
-1451 KDPTYDGDPK
+1451 PTDSTYNGNAR
-1461 TVTKAEFK
+1461 TVTATLNAAKAQ
-1469 NDSIKH
+1469 
-1475 WFGEITVKYYDYDT
+1475 WFGEVTVKYR
-1489 GDPVDKP
+1489 DKDGKYVTNP
-1496 TDAGTYGVK
+1496 TDAGTYTVV

-1510 GDGYEAQNDIDGGWT
+1510 GDGYEAQTDITCDDWK
-1525 FTIKQVQQKLTFTD
+1525 FTINQVPQELQFTYPT
-1539 SRVNKMYGEASFT
+1539 VNKMYGEASFT

-1564 TYTSSNENV
+1564 TYTSNNENV
-1573 AKVTSNGTVTI
+1573 AKVAADGTVTI
-1584 VAASTEPI
+1584 LAATEGTV

-1602 NYSSAEATFTLTV
+1602 NYSSAEASFTLTV

-1646 LDGKLDSDELGVTAT
+1646 LDGKLGSDELGITAT
-1661 GAFEDAKAGK
+1661 GAFEDANAGESK
-1671 NKTVTISGLTLT
+1671 IVEITGLTLT

-1715 NGIKDKDYDGNAGLS
+1715 NGIKDKDYDGDAGLS
-1730 LVTVLFE
+1730 HVEVLFE
-1737 DVNQQQVTVSYSINA
+1737 DVNRQQVTVDYSINA

-1760 ETNVN
+1760 ETNVD

-1771 LILGTEENYELTNSP
+1771 LVFGAEENYKLTNSP
-1786 YTVLNAA
+1786 YTVPNEA
-1793 KINKIAPVLP
+1793 KINKIVPICP

-1853 GDYTVTATVSAKRGA
+1853 GDYTVTVTVSAKRGA

-1946 AKKPIGLDVTLDCG
+1946 AKKPIDLDVTLDCG
-1960 EGFVYDGTAKEPGVT
+1960 KGFVYDGTAKEPGVT
-1975 VNFKDT
+1975 VNFKGT

-2006 GIVTIASTRT
+2006 GVVTIASTGT

-2031 PKKLTMGA
+2031 PKELTMGA
-2039 SVTEKKYDGLT
+2039 SVTEKKYDGST
-2050 DAVVKPGTL
+2050 AAVVKPGAL
-2059 VGIVNSDDVCV
+2059 VGVVNNDDVSV
-2070 VETSVSGNF
+2070 VQASVSGTF
-2079 NNEFVGTGKSVTLSE
+2079 NDEFVGTGKSVTLSE

-2099 GSKAS
+2099 GIKAS
-2104 NYTLTQPTVTG
+2104 NYTLKQPTVTG
-2115 NIIAAEQE
+2115 SIIAADQTL
-2123 PTITATASVPRGGKT
+2123 TITDTVRISRGGKT
-2138 LDLSELVTDV
+2138 LDLSGLVSGAQGPVTF
-2148 RENGNVRFTIS
+2148 EIS
-2159 EGDAYATLSGS
+2159 AGGEYATLSGS
-2170 TLTTKDD
+2170 TLTTKDN
-2177 VGTVKITVTIDAV
+2177 VGTVKITVKIGEV
-2190 DLNSDNKPEYNA
+2190 DLNSDGKPEYNA

-2216 QPSSATVDPAGI
+2216 ETSTVTAAPTAI
-2228 GDLVYTGSDQT
+2228 PDLVYKGSNQA
-2239 LITAGAATGGTL
+2239 LITAGTATGGTL
-2251 YYKLNNGTYS
+2251 SYKLNNGTYS
-2261 KDLPTAQNAGNYTVY
+2261 KELPTAQDAGDYTVY
-2276 YKVVGDDD
+2276 YKAVGDDD

-2290 QSFTVTIQKAIITVK
+2290 RSFTVTIQKAIITVK

-2315 KAPVLGADSCTVSGL
+2315 KAPVLGEDSYIVSGL
-2330 MGGEKLTTQPT
+2330 VGEEKLTTQPT
-2341 AKYVDADGKEIA
+2341 VKYIDTDGNEIA

-2365 AGGAAASDNYTI
+2365 AGGAAASGNYTI
-2377 RYEGGKLTVST
+2377 RYEAGKLTVST

-2428 VKPDNGYQLDDL
+2428 VKPDSGYQLDDL
-2440 TITDKNGAELKLTD
+2440 TVTDKNGNELKLTD
-2454 KGNGKYIFTMP
+2454 KGNGKYTFTMP
-2465 ASRVEINATF
+2465 ASKVEIKATF

-2529 WRAAGSPEPKAM
+2529 WRAAGSPEPKSM
-2541 SSFADVSMDAYYAKA
+2541 SSFSDVSTDSYYAKA

-2611 YANAVAWAVENGITN
+2611 YANAVAWAVENGVTN
-2626 GIGDGLF
+2626 GIGNGLF

>member
-26 EDASPTGQEMQSST
+26 EDASPAGQGMQSSA
-40 DVSDGYTIDEDTTL
+40 DVGDVRIIDE
-54 QDEEEN
+54 
-60 DAAVQAAQALID
+60 AVQAAQALID

-86 ETKLIAI
+86 ETKIIAI
-93 DEALATLTD
+93 DKALALLTD
-102 EQRKKL
+102 EQREKL

-113 EALCEAMTTLTEEQA
+113 EALCEAMTTLTAEQA
-128 GGHSHPICGD
+128 GEHSHPICGD
-138 VNCDKHGVAVT
+138 VNCNKHEEVVT
-149 SWKGVSSLD
+149 GWKGVSSLD
-158 DIEGNGYYYLT
+158 DIDRAGYYYLT

-238 GVWVESGNGA
+238 GVWVENGNGV
-248 GKANFVLYS
+248 GEANFVLYS
-257 GSVSGNEYDNFC
+257 GSVSGNEYDNSSIDYG

-277 ANFTMHGGSISGNK
+277 ASFTMHGGSISGNK
-291 TAGYGGGVS
+291 TAGCGGGVI
-300 VQAGSASFTMTGG
+300 VQAGSTSFTMTGG
-313 TITENSAGH
+313 TIAENSAGH
-322 DGGGVYVYS
+322 DGGGVYVKN

-336 TGGSITDNTVGN
+336 TGGSITGNRVGN
-348 GCNGG
+348 GYNGG

-373 NNDTSSK
+373 NNDTNSK

-457 QKDNTLVLFRGEP
+457 QKDNTLVLFRGEL
-470 PHEHPICGATCGH
+470 PHEHHICGATCGH
-483 TNSTHPDVEWTA
+483 TDSTHPDVEWTA
-495 ISNLSNITEGTEI
+495 ISELSNITAGTES
-508 APNYY
+508 APKYY
-513 YLTKNIELTTEWNAP
+513 YLTNNIELTAEWDAP

-573 TGVNGRGVNVSGSST
+573 TGVNGRGVNVSEGST
-588 FIMYGGSITGNTM
+588 FTMYGGSIDGNTVS
-601 TDDGGGIWAANKA
+601 DHGGGVYIVKNSTF
-614 VITMY
+614 TMY
-619 DGEISGN
+619 GGEISGN
-626 KTTGEGGG
+626 KTTGGDGGG
-634 VYLYNAT
+634 VYLGINAK

-650 TKNVTTESSGGG
+650 TKNVTTKYSGGG
-662 VCAVMG
+662 VCAAMG
-668 KIKMSDKS
+668 KIKMSGNS
-676 SISNNTASDNSGG
+676 AISNNTASDSSGG
-689 GVFLSSYKCTLTMS
+689 GVFLNGANSTLTMS
-703 DEAEIANNKA
+703 DNAEIANNKA

-720 YMYGNEAQFTMD
+720 YMLGDDSQFTMD

-740 FTATGNSSG
+740 FTGTGACSG
-749 GGVYIGEGTFT
+749 GGVYVNGTFT
-760 MNSGSI
+760 MNDGSI

-780 NGTFN
+780 NGMFN

-795 ATESGGGVYMY
+795 ATNGAGVYMY
-806 GSDKRF
+806 GLKRCF
-812 TMNDGNIYGNT
+812 TMSGGNIYGNT

-832 ISNGTFTMTKGT
+832 ISNGTFIMTGGT
-844 IGAVTLNRV
+844 IGSETTDQGNTAASGAGVYSL
-853 NYDGN
+853 DGTFRMGQ
-858 SAKNGGGV
+858 SDTSGAAKILGNKLSDSTNGKGGGV
-866 YINDGTFTMGTGE
+866 FDKYGTFEIAG
-879 SQTPNIY
+879 NV
-886 SNTASVQGGGVYVRS
+886 SVEGNKFSDKDDV
-901 GQGTH
+901 
-906 FEIFNSVQVLNN
+906 NN
-918 VITGGTGSDVYLD
+918 VYIPGGKTIKITGKLTTAQKGIGITLEKMPTTG
-931 ADQSIEIIGDL
+931 
-942 GGGKMVGVTL
+942 
-952 CSWPTGTSPVTFAD
+952 PVTFAD
-966 GSNGHVL
+966 GEGCTL
-973 TGTDASTF
+973 TEGDAAAF
-981 FPNDDY
+981 FVDNYSSDKY
-987 NQETYTVQLEENHLL
+987 SVQLEGNHLK
-1002 LYRGQPHKHTVC
+1002 LYRGQPHRHTVC

-1029 SALSYDANTKQLVYD
+1029 SALSYDANDKQLVYD
-1044 GNRSSNQISGDA
+1044 GNRSGNQISGNA

-1070 IEITENSNVT
+1070 INITENSNVT

-1090 TANGNVIKI
+1090 TANGDVIKI
-1099 ETGATLTLCDC
+1099 ENGAALTLCDC

-1118 YGKITHDRSAQGR
+1118 YGKITHDRTAQGR

-1152 LTSAPAGAGV
+1152 LTSDSYGAGV
-1162 FTEGITTIC
+1162 FTEGTTTIC

-1177 KNYANAPTGYG
+1177 NNRMGKYNGYG
-1188 GGICTTGSLTLGGN
+1188 GGIYARGSLMLGGN
-1202 AEITYNYIGYSN
+1202 AVITDNHVVYSGN
-1214 NGGGGIFAAQCS
+1214 GGGIFADQGS
-1226 KLYISGNVKV
+1226 RLFISGNVRV
-1236 SENMNAKGSCNLYL
+1236 TDNTDAGGICNLYL
-1250 SHNDY
+1250 NHNEYNTDD
-1255 SSAPI
+1255 SFVPI
-1260 TVTGELAD
+1260 TVTSELAD

-1281 PTDTNPSVSIAK
+1281 PTDTNPSVNIAK
-1293 ATTVGWIKDGNFV
+1293 AMTEGWIKDGNFV
-1306 SDYDFYQMDVAT
+1306 SDYNFYQMGVAT
-1318 LSNEQ
+1318 LPNEQ

-1430 EFKINRYKLGLNAG
+1430 EFKISRYKLGLNAG

-1451 KDPTYDGDPK
+1451 KNPTYDGDPK

-1469 NDSIKH
+1469 NDSIKQ

-1496 TDAGTYGVK
+1496 TDAGTYTVK
-1505 LDVAA
+1505 IDVAQ
-1510 GDGYEAQNDIDGGWT
+1510 GIGYEAQTDITCDDWK
-1525 FTIKQVQQKLTFTD
+1525 FTINQVQQELHFTYPT
-1539 SRVNKMYGEASFT
+1539 VNKMYGEASFT

-1573 AKVTSNGTVTI
+1573 AKVAADGTVTI
-1584 VAASTEPI
+1584 LAATEGTV

-1602 NYSSAEATFTLTV
+1602 NYSSAEASFTLTV

-1646 LDGKLDSDELGVTAT
+1646 LDGKLGSDELGVTAT
-1661 GAFEDAKAGK
+1661 GTFEDANAGK

-1715 NGIKDKDYDGNAGLS
+1715 NGIKDKDYDGDAGLS
-1730 LVTVLFE
+1730 HVTVLFE
-1737 DVNQQQVTVSYSINA
+1737 DVNRQQVTVSYSINA

-1760 ETNVN
+1760 ETNVD
-1765 VTVDVK
+1765 VTADVK
-1771 LILGTEENYELTNSP
+1771 LVLGAEENYELTNSP
-1786 YTVLNAA
+1786 YTVPNAA
-1793 KINKIAPVLP
+1793 KINKIVPICP

-1817 TLPDGWMWKNE
+1817 NLSGFEGWSWKNGT
-1828 ATVMN
+1828 AVMS
-1833 ETGSNKEFS
+1833 ETGEKTFT
-1842 AHYAGDTNHKA
+1842 AHYAGSTNYMA
-1853 GDYTVTATVSAKRGA
+1853 GDYTVTVTVSAKRGA

-1883 LPDATY
+1883 LPDTTY

-1946 AKKPIGLDVTLDCG
+1946 AKKPIDLDVTLDCG
-1960 EGFVYDGTAKEPGVT
+1960 EGFVYDGMAKEPGVT

-2050 DAVVKPGTL
+2050 DAVVKPGAL

-2123 PTITATASVPRGGKT
+2123 PTITATASVPRSGKT
-2138 LDLSELVTDV
+2138 LDLSSLVSGAQGPVTF
-2148 RENGNVRFTIS
+2148 EIS
-2159 EGDAYATLSGS
+2159 AGSEYAALSGS
-2170 TLTTKDD
+2170 TLTTKDN
-2177 VGTVKITVTIDAV
+2177 VGTVKITVKIGEV
-2190 DLNSDNKPEYNA
+2190 DLNSDGKPEYNA

-2216 QPSSATVDPAGI
+2216 ETSTVTAAPTAI
-2228 GDLVYTGSDQT
+2228 PDLVYKGSNQA
-2239 LITAGAATGGTL
+2239 LITAGTATGGTL
-2251 YYKLNNGTYS
+2251 SYKLNNGTYS
-2261 KDLPTAQNAGNYTVY
+2261 KELPIAQDAGDYTVY
-2276 YKVVGDDD
+2276 YKAVGDDD

-2290 QSFTVTIQKAIITVK
+2290 RSFTVTIQKAIITVK

-2315 KAPVLGADSCTVSGL
+2315 KAPALGADSCTISGL
-2330 MGGEKLTTQPT
+2330 MGGEKLTIQPT

-2377 RYEGGKLTVST
+2377 RYEDGKLTVST
-2388 RPSSGGSHASS
+2388 RPSSGGSSNDSS
-2399 YTVSVDKTEN
+2399 YTVSVDKTKN

-2440 TITDKNGAELKLTD
+2440 TITDKNGKELKLTD
-2454 KGNGKYIFTMP
+2454 KGNGKYTFKMP
-2465 ASRVEINATF
+2465 AGKVTVSATF
-2475 VKEVETSPF
+2475 APEKTAADYF
-2484 SDVSTSAYYYEAVKW
+2484 ADVPANSYYADAVLW
-2499 AQEKGITGG
+2499 AAKNGITGG

-2541 SSFADVSMDAYYAKA
+2541 SSFADVSTDAYYAKA

-2611 YANAVAWAVENGITN
+2611 YANAVAWAVENGVTN

>member
-26 EDASPTGQEMQSST
+26 EDASPAGQEMQSST

-93 DEALATLTD
+93 DKALALLTD
-102 EQRKKL
+102 EQREKL
-108 NMTRY
+108 DMTRY
-113 EALCEAMTTLTEEQA
+113 EALCEAMTTLTAEQ
-128 GGHSHPICGD
+128 GGEHSHPICGD
-138 VNCDKHGVAVT
+138 VNCNKHGEVVT
-149 SWKGVSSLD
+149 GWKGVSSLD
-158 DIEGNGYYYLT
+158 DIDRAGYYYLT

-178 YPKDG
+178 YPQDG

-188 NGYNISMDAKN
+188 NGYNISMDAMN

-213 FTLCDCQN
+213 FTLCDCKN

-233 KYIGS
+233 KYTGS
-238 GVWVESGNGA
+238 GVWVENGNGV
-248 GKANFVLYS
+248 GEANFVLYS
-257 GSVSGNEYDNFC
+257 GSVSGNGNEYDNNYG

-277 ANFTMHGGSISGNK
+277 ASFTMHGGSISGNK
-291 TAGYGGGVS
+291 TAVCGGGVI
-300 VQAGSASFTMTGG
+300 VQASSTSFTMTGG
-313 TITENSAGH
+313 TIAENSAGH
-322 DGGGVYVYS
+322 DGGGVYVKN

-336 TGGSITDNTVGN
+336 TGGSITGNRVGS

-353 GVYAGMDANVT
+353 GVYADMDANVT

-483 TNSTHPDVEWTA
+483 TDSTHPDVEWTA
-495 ISNLSNITEGTEI
+495 ISDLSTITAGTES

-513 YLTKNIELTTEWNAP
+513 YLTKNIELMTAWNAP

-573 TGVNGRGVNVSGSST
+573 TGINGRGVNVSEGCT
-588 FIMYGGSITGNTM
+588 FTMYGGSITGNTM

-619 DGEISGN
+619 GGEISGN
-626 KTTGEGGG
+626 KTTGGDGGG
-634 VYLYNAT
+634 VYLGINAT

-650 TKNVTTESSGGG
+650 TKNVTTKYSGGG

-668 KIKMSDKS
+668 KIKMSGNS
-676 SISNNTASDNSGG
+676 AISNNTASDSSGG
-689 GVFLSSYKCTLTMS
+689 GVFLNGANSTLTMS
-703 DEAEIANNKA
+703 DNAEIANNKA

-720 YMYGNEAQFTMD
+720 YMLGDDSQFTMD
-732 GGSIYGNE
+732 GGSIYGNK
-740 FTATGNSSG
+740 FTGTG
-749 GGVYIGEGTFT
+749 
-760 MNSGSI
+760 
-766 YNNTATESGGGVCS
+766 ACSGGGVCS
-780 NGTFN
+780 NGMFN
-785 MNGGNIYGNT
+785 MNGGNIYNNTATNGGGVCSNGMFNMNGGNIYNNTATNGGGVYMYGSTKSFTMNGGNIYGNT
-795 ATESGGGVYMY
+795 ATG
-806 GSDKRF
+806 
-812 TMNDGNIYGNT
+812 
-823 ATKNGGGVY
+823 NGGGVY
-832 ISNGTFTMTKGT
+832 ISNGMFTMTKGT

-886 SNTASVQGGGVYVRS
+886 SNTASEQGGGVYIRS

-906 FEIFNSVQVLNN
+906 FQIFNSVQVWNN
-918 VITGGTGSDVYLD
+918 GNSDVYLNN
-931 ADQSIEIIGDL
+931 DQTIQIIGKLVGD
-942 GGGKMVGVTL
+942 KTIGVTPSSL
-952 CSWPTGTSPVTFAD
+952 PTTNPITFAD
-966 GSNGHVL
+966 GKGYTL
-973 TGTDASTF
+973 TDDDTAPF
-981 FPNDDY
+981 FVNNHYGDNMY
-987 NQETYTVQLEENHLL
+987 SVQLEGNHLK
-1002 LYRGQPHKHTVC
+1002 LYLGQPHKHTVC
-1014 VGTDCTDSTHTNAFF
+1014 VGTGCTDSTHTNAFF

-1090 TANGNVIKI
+1090 TANGDVIKI
-1099 ETGATLTLCDC
+1099 ENGATLTLCDC
-1110 RGGDETAQ
+1110 RGGNETAK
-1118 YGKITHDRSAQGR
+1118 YGKITHDLSAQGR
-1131 GVYVPAGATF
+1131 GVYVPVGATF

-1152 LTSAPAGAGV
+1152 LTSDSYGAGV
-1162 FTEGITTIC
+1162 FTEGTTTIC

-1177 KNYANAPTGYG
+1177 NNRMGKYNGYG
-1188 GGICTTGSLTLGGN
+1188 GGIFADQGSRL
-1202 AEITYNYIGYSN
+1202 
-1214 NGGGGIFAAQCS
+1214 F
-1226 KLYISGNVKV
+1226 ISGNVRV
-1236 SENMNAKGSCNLYL
+1236 TDNTDADAGGICNLYL
-1250 SHNDY
+1250 NHNEYNTDD
-1255 SSAPI
+1255 SFVPI

-1268 TAHIGV
+1268 TAKIGV
-1274 TMVESQR
+1274 TLVKSQCPDNTTGR
-1281 PTDTNPSVSIAK
+1281 VNIAK
-1293 ATTVGWIKDGNFV
+1293 ATTEGWIKAGNFV
-1306 SDYDFYQMDVAT
+1306 SDYNFYQMDVAT
-1318 LSNEQ
+1318 LTNEQ

-1333 WGVRVKSATEAN
+1333 WGVRVKSAAETN

-1366 IADDATFNGTAYA
+1366 TANDATFNGQSYDNARWSTDNWTGTTVPQDIPITYEEKTSENTFMKLSGAPTKA
-1379 GASVLTD
+1379 GAYR
-1386 DWTISAQDLTIFY
+1386 A
-1399 TNSIGGT
+1399 SI
-1406 AIEAPIKAG
+1406 
-1415 TYYANVTVDG
+1415 TVDG
-1425 VTATK
+1425 LTATK
-1430 EFKINRYKLGLNAG
+1430 EFKISRATHNLTASDFTVSPLTDSTYNGNPRTVTATLNAA
-1444 DFDVVVP
+1444 
-1451 KDPTYDGDPK
+1451 
-1461 TVTKAEFK
+1461 KAQ
-1469 NDSIKH
+1469 
-1475 WFGEITVKYYDYDT
+1475 WFGSVTVKYYDKDGKQLT
-1489 GDPVDKP
+1489 KAP
-1496 TDAGTYGVK
+1496 TEAGTYTVK
-1505 LDVAA
+1505 IDVAQ
-1510 GDGYEAQNDIDGGWT
+1510 GIGYEAQTNITCDDWK
-1525 FTIKQVQQKLTFTD
+1525 FTINQVPQELQFMYPT
-1539 SRVNKMYGEASFT
+1539 VNKMYGEASFT

-1573 AKVTSNGTVTI
+1573 AKVAADGTVTI
-1584 VAASTEPI
+1584 LAATEGTV

-1602 NYSSAEATFTLTV
+1602 NYSSAEASFTLTV

-1646 LDGKLDSDELGVTAT
+1646 LDGKLGSDELGITAT
-1661 GAFEDAKAGK
+1661 GAFEDANAGEGK
-1671 NKTVTISGLTLT
+1671 IVEITGLTLT

-1715 NGIKDKDYDGNAGLS
+1715 NGIKDKDYDGDAGLS

-1737 DVNQQQVTVSYSINA
+1737 DVNQKQVAVGYSINA
-1752 YFPDADAD
+1752 HFPDADAD
-1760 ETNVN
+1760 ETNVD

-1771 LILGTEENYELTNSP
+1771 LVFGAEENYELTNSP
-1786 YTVLNAA
+1786 YTVPNAA
-1793 KINKIAPVLP
+1793 KIKKIAPICP

-1853 GDYTVTATVSAKRGA
+1853 GDYTATVTVSAKRGA

-1946 AKKPIGLDVTLDCG
+1946 AKKPIDLDVTLDCG
-1960 EGFVYDGTAKEPGVT
+1960 EGFVYDGMAKEPGVT

-2016 GNYTFGAGY
+2016 GNYIFGAGY

-2050 DAVVKPGTL
+2050 DAVVKPGAL

-2138 LDLSELVTDV
+2138 LDLSELVIDV
-2148 RENGNVRFTIS
+2148 RENGNIRFTIS

-2284 HEDTEE
+2284 HEDTAE
-2290 QSFTVTIQKAIITVK
+2290 QSFTVTIRKAAVTITARDK
-2305 AKDQTAYVGD
+2305 SAYVGD
-2315 KAPVLGADSCTVSGL
+2315 TVPVLPVEPVKDTDYTISEMYGTDTLEGNVT
-2330 MGGEKLTTQPT
+2330 LT
-2341 AKYVDADGKEIA
+2341 YDGT
-2353 PDMTKTG
+2353 PDMNKAGST
-2360 EVKIL
+2360 VIKISGTL
-2365 AGGAAASDNYTI
+2365 ANDNYTI
-2377 RYEGGKLTVST
+2377 TYVDGKLTVNRRSFGGGSSSSN
-2388 RPSSGGSHASS
+2388 SSGNTISTSGKSDNGSIS
-2399 YTVSVDKTEN
+2399 TDKPT
-2409 GAITVSP
+2409 A
-2416 KSASKG
+2416 KKG
-2422 DTVTIT
+2422 DTVTIIVTPESGYKLDKLT
-2428 VKPDNGYQLDDL
+2428 VTDSKGNTL
-2440 TITDKNGAELKLTD
+2440 TVTD
-2454 KGNGKYIFTMP
+2454 KGDGKYTFTMP
-2465 ASRVEINATF
+2465 DSKVTVIPTF
-2475 VKEVETSPF
+2475 AKETEVNPF
-2484 SDVSTSAYYYEAVKW
+2484 TDVSTDAYYYKAVKW
-2499 AQEKGITGG
+2499 AQEKEITGG
-2508 IGNGLFGP
+2508 IGNDLFGP
-2516 NQPCTRAQIVTFL
+2516 DAACTRAQIVTFL
-2529 WRAAGSPEPKAM
+2529 WRAAGSPEPKSM
-2541 SSFADVSMDAYYAKA
+2541 SSFSDVPADSYYAKA
-2556 VAWAVENGI
+2556 VAWAVENEI

-2573 FSPDATCTRAQSVTF
+2573 FSPEATCTRAQSVTF
-2588 LFRAIGKLVDSK
+2588 LCRAVGKPFEGEVV
-2600 AEFSDVLTDSY
+2600 FSDVPADSY
-2611 YANAVAWAVENGITN
+2611 YANAVAWAVKNKVTN
-2626 GIGDGLF
+2626 GVAEGLF

-2646 FLFRAYQGK
+2646 FLYRTYQG